1 MLRMSCSL
9 RVFARRGAPVVAMTA
24 TATAKEIQRVTE
36 MLGLQS
42 SRPVVIS
49 SCPVQRYHKFSVLR
63 RPSNCHG
70 LMGTVD
76 QKGVRRPGLYQLL
89 KRLYLG
95 HFLRDI
101 KAGRKPKR
109 CIIFFRSNKL
119 LGAVYNLLQKLTGQ
133 YNPSTADFVMNHS
146 SLLPPDDRMLQL
158 RREEI
163 SNYLAS
169 NKMLMGTDLPNL
181 DVAIFCQPFDSPAA
195 LLQGGGRL
203 SRRTTLGYRTAGQV
217 YQLFNGS
224 DLTVANKQMKDSM
237 RMLCRE
243 SEFTCTKQLL
253 REIFAVDQLS
263 GNRSSLAVTNNSLP
277 EELRVEQL
285 EAQQQKKSFMALKKK
300 ISSCID
306 PAELVRLLRS
316 DAEVTSMLLR
326 DGEEGDHVET
336 AGDPAEQ
343 PETADSQEDEEN
355 YCCHYHDVLKFVY

>member
-1 MLRMSCSL
+1 MLRKSCSL

-24 TATAKEIQRVTE
+24 TATAREIQRVIE

-42 SRPVVIS
+42 SLPVVIN
-49 SCPVQRYHKFSVLR
+49 SCPVQRYHKYSVLR

-76 QKGVRRPGLYQLL
+76 QKGVLKPGLYHLL
-89 KRLYLG
+89 ERLYLG

-119 LGAVYNLLQKLTGQ
+119 LGAVYGLLQKLTGQ
-133 YNPSTADFVMNHS
+133 YNPSTADFAMNHS

-163 SNYLAS
+163 SGYLAS
-169 NKMLMGTDLPNL
+169 NKMLMGTNLPNL
-181 DVAIFCQPFDSPAA
+181 DVAIFCQPFDSPSA

-237 RMLCRE
+237 RMICRE
-243 SEFTCTKQLL
+243 SEFPCTKQLL
-253 REIFAVDQLS
+253 REIFAVDS
-263 GNRSSLAVTNNSLP
+263 VKMSDNRSELTETDRAMP

-285 EAQQQKKSFMALKKK
+285 EAQQQKKSFLALKKK
-300 ISSCID
+300 ISSCLD
-306 PAELVRLLRS
+306 PAELVRLLRR
-316 DAEVTSMLLR
+316 DTEVSSILHR
-326 DGEEGDHVET
+326 EDEEGHHLDT
-336 AGDPAEQ
+336 AEEAD
-343 PETADSQEDEEN
+343 TADSQGDEEN
-355 YCCHYHDVLKFVY
+355 YCCHYHDVLKFVN